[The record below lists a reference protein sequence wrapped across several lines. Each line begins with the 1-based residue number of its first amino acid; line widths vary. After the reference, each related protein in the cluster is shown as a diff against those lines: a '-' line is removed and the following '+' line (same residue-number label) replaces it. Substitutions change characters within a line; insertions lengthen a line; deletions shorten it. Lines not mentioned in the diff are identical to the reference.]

1 MGTQNTLQRSVKR
14 GREKEKPTRM
24 LPLFEATDLLFE
36 PSDLDMSFKL
46 VQKLQKLTVFSNILQ
61 GKQKVQ
67 VY

>member
-14 GREKEKPTRM
+14 EREKEKPTRM